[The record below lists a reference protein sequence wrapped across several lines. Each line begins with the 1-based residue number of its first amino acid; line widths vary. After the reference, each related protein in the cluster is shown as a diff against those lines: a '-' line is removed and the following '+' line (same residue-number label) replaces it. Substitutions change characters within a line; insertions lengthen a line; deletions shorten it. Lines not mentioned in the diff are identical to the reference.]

1 MNGVVTGGKDLA
13 SVSMSMKSTLFLG
26 TIAALATSS
35 TFAEAT
41 YHHDIA
47 PIIYANCTSCHRDG
61 ESAPFPLSN
70 FEEVSKKAR
79 TIKRV
84 VNDRYMP
91 PWHASPELTHF
102 ADVRR
107 LAEEEILLINHW
119 VEAGKPEGNR
129 EDAPPLPEF
138 PEGWQLGEPDIILT
152 MKEAYPVPAEGPD
165 VYRNFVLPLDL
176 PEDKWVKA
184 IELRPSARAVVHHSL
199 YFLDDSGTARK
210 LDGKDG
216 KPGFHGMSF
225 RLSGSLGGYV
235 PGVSPKHLPGDL
247 ARPLPK
253 GSDLVLSTHFHPSGK
268 VEMEQ
273 TNVGIYLADK
283 GPTRQI
289 QEIQIPPGFGRG
301 MGINIPAGEDNYTI
315 TDSFTLPVDTEAVSI
330 TGHAHYIAEN
340 MNMTA
345 KYPDGKERVLLDIP
359 DWDLDWQDN
368 YFFNEKIILPAGT
381 VLTTTITYDN
391 SENNYDNP
399 FSPPK
404 RIKWGRESTDEM
416 GSITLLAVPTKAEDI
431 TKLTRRTKIN
441 QAKIFAQLGRELSNA
456 RVLERFPTVIKFL
469 DKDMDGSLQSSELPE
484 RLRSPLLLRL
494 DTDKN
499 KILDASELKT
509 LQDWLESMEAS
520 ENA

>member
-1 MNGVVTGGKDLA
+1 MNGIVTGGKDLA
-13 SVSMSMKSTLFLG
+13 SVSMSMKSTLFLA
-26 TIAALATSS
+26 TFAALATSS
-35 TFAEAT
+35 TFAEVT
-41 YHHDIA
+41 FHQDIA

-102 ADVRR
+102 ADLRR

-119 VEAGKPEGNR
+119 VKAGKPEGNS

-138 PEGWQLGEPDIILT
+138 AEGWQLGEPDIILT
-152 MKEAYPVPAEGPD
+152 MNEAYPVPAEGPD
-165 VYRNFVLPLDL
+165 VYRNFVLPMDL

-225 RLSGSLGGYV
+225 RTSGSLGGYV

-273 TNVGIYLADK
+273 TTVGIYLANK
-283 GPTRQI
+283 APTRQI

-301 MGINIPAGEDNYTI
+301 MGINIPAGEANYTI
-315 TDSFTLPVDTEAVSI
+315 TDSFTLPVDAEAVSI

-345 KYPDGKERVLLDIP
+345 KYPDGEERVLLDIP

-416 GSITLLAVPTKAEDI
+416 GSITLLAVPTEADDI
-431 TKLTRRTKIN
+431 TKLTRQTKIN
-441 QAKIFAQLGRELSNA
+441 QAKIFAQLGREFSNA
-456 RVLERFPTVIKFL
+456 RILERFQMVIKFL

-494 DTDKN
+494 DIDKN
-499 KILDASELKT
+499 KTLDASELKT
-509 LQDWLESMEAS
+509 LQDWLESMKAS
-520 ENA
+520 EDA